1 MWDQSE
7 LANGLKGCRLS
18 CVLMRDKTK
27 NVLVSVNVI
36 TEFST
41 EGHVEEVSR
50 SPRKKVLPIN
60 NLTNFIH
67 TFDSG

>member
-1 MWDQSE
+1 M
-7 LANGLKGCRLS
+7 
-18 CVLMRDKTK
+18 
-27 NVLVSVNVI
+27 I

-41 EGHVEEVSR
+41 EGHVEQEVSR

-60 NLTNFIH
+60 NLTNSIH